1 MSSNE
6 VDVINHLLEVEKAAS
21 ELTASAQ
28 KDAEKIL
35 SEAKADADYQ
45 FKSRLEKIN
54 ANLEVDLQSR
64 IKACDEKTS
73 AEISSYKER
82 ISSSVKN
89 QKDFNSLLDSIFA
102 GKEIKVSGAR
112 A

>member
-1 MSSNE
+1 MASNE
-6 VDVINHLLEVEKAAS
+6 VDVINHLLEVEK
-21 ELTASAQ
+21 TASAFMATAQ
-28 KDAEKIL
+28 NDAEKIL
-35 SEAKADADYQ
+35 SEAKIEADSQ

-54 ANLEVDLQSR
+54 ENLEADLKAK

-82 ISSSVKN
+82 ISVSVKN